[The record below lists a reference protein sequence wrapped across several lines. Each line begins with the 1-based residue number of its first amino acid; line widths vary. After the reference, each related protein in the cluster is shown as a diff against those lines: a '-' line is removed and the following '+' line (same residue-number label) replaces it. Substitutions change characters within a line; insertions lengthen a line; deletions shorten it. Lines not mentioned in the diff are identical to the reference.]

1 MCREESKAATAG
13 ADRFVSIA
21 PCRSESADGGIARRT
36 QGDAGRGEDSAR
48 RIIGGVAGGNRAG
61 AQGSSDRE
69 CAEPVQH
76 REPQVGKNAGLL
88 RQGGPRLYAV
98 VADWRKQGFET
109 WRCVGSGGQ
118 NTRRECCSTRACLA
132 SATVARDAAHSR
144 HVVYRAPGGKC
155 RRGQDQVNSG
165 RVEDDRCFGGEG

>member
-1 MCREESKAATAG
+1 MCREESKAATTG
-13 ADRFVSIA
+13 ADRFGSIG
-21 PCRSESADGGIARRT
+21 PCRFESDDGGMSRVL
-36 QGDAGRGEDSAR
+36 QGGAGRWEDSAS

-61 AQGSSDRE
+61 PQGTSDRE

-76 REPQVGKNAGLL
+76 REPQGGKNAGLL

-118 NTRRECCSTRACLA
+118 NTRRECCSTRACL
-132 SATVARDAAHSR
+132 
-144 HVVYRAPGGKC
+144 
-155 RRGQDQVNSG
+155 
-165 RVEDDRCFGGEG
+165 